1 MESRNGVLRDGVP
14 RFRAAAIAGG
24 AILTLDALWLVF
36 GFGGAWATNARSDVV
51 GILVTVAAGVVC
63 WTTARGRLG
72 PPRRAWRL
80 LGIGAF
86 AWGAGRCVAA
96 FYEFV

>member
-51 GILVTVAAGVVC
+51 DCRT
-63 WTTARGRLG
+63 
-72 PPRRAWRL
+72 PPGSITRFSRPATS
-80 LGIGAF
+80 
-86 AWGAGRCVAA
+86 
-96 FYEFV
+96 